1 MRHRVPGTARPHGEA
16 VEHDRDEPLGASFRQ
31 RLLPQKAEQ
40 RPDVL
45 GVEIIAQLTR
55 PRSGVEQRLQGLS
68 TRGRHR
74 SATARRVAAA
84 STTRETPRLT
94 RP

>member
-1 MRHRVPGTARPHGEA
+1 MRHGVPGIDRPRGEA

-45 GVEIIAQLTR
+45 GVEIITQLTR
-55 PRSGVEQRLQGLS
+55 PRPGVEQRLHILGERKAERTS
-68 TRGRHR
+68 TGSR
-74 SATARRVAAA
+74 SLP
-84 STTRETPRLT
+84 EEWPRAD
-94 RP
+94 